1 VGVGG
6 AVVGAIVGCGVTV
19 GCGVAVG
26 CGDAVGDGAGERCGG
41 RREARGVGEGV
52 GDAEVLCCDVA
63 GLSPAV
69 LLDEGGRT
77 IRYSAR
83 VPRKMATSTQVEVR
97 IRRIS
102 RPHWARRSPA
112 RAAR

>member
-1 VGVGG
+1 VVGG
-6 AVVGAIVGCGVTV
+6 AVVGTPLGSGVAV
-19 GCGVAVG
+19 WCGVAVG

-52 GDAEVLCCDVA
+52 GDAEVPCCDVT

-69 LLDEGGRT
+69 LLAEGGAT
-77 IRYSAR
+77 FRYRAS
-83 VPRKMATSTQVEVR
+83 VPRKMAISTQVEVR

-102 RPHWARRSPA
+102 RLRRVRRSPA
-112 RAAR
+112 WVAG